1 MARVIQATWDDFER
15 VATASRERFL
25 VCTPY
30 YSARGLRRLSK
41 ALPSGV
47 GLTFMSRISPSEWAS
62 GVSHPDELARH
73 LFPLR
78 ADGRPVCLIVH
89 QQLHAKAYLADCT
102 VGLVGSANLSSAG
115 FDKNFEVMLELTE
128 DETLAATKLIHEEA
142 ERSGRPLTLDL
153 LDEWVSTHA
162 ARIAQQRETAAD
174 SQDLVEAQREL
185 DRVLG
190 YGQSSVKP
198 GEIADIDDFGEWL
211 TANRKLAGASVLHDR
226 YSNVGYQ
233 NLTGHFRQCYYA
245 ACRFLWEYD
254 EHIGSLAAALTSMGV
269 ADIFQPSLTL
279 LENWVRHLDDH
290 ATSRTDD
297 YDYAVLRGI
306 LPPNLG
312 GTRIGGGG
320 GSSTLKRMLP
330 LVARFIQ
337 ERGA

>member
-78 ADGRPVCLIVH
+78 EDGRPVCLIVH

-102 VGLVGSANLSSAG
+102 AGLV
-115 FDKNFEVMLELTE
+115 
-128 DETLAATKLIHEEA
+128 
-142 ERSGRPLTLDL
+142 GRPLTLDL

-226 YSNVGYQ
+226 YSNVGHQ
-233 NLTGHFRQCYYA
+233 NLTGHFRQSYYA

-254 EHIGSLAAALTSMGV
+254 EHIGSLAAATTTTPSCAGYCRRTWVGHGSAAV
-269 ADIFQPSLTL
+269 A
-279 LENWVRHLDDH
+279 E
-290 ATSRTDD
+290 A
-297 YDYAVLRGI
+297 
-306 LPPNLG
+306 
-312 GTRIGGGG
+312 
-320 GSSTLKRMLP
+320 
-330 LVARFIQ
+330 AR
-337 ERGA
+337 